1 MKSDNA
7 VTENEIVLR
16 MRELRSAGI
25 RGVDKLHDQAQRV
38 TDWREHVRAQPAVA
52 ATAATLLGF
61 FAVRTLVGSRSFTSD
76 ATSQTGSPVHAE
88 VGHFGGS
95 LTSRPKS
102 SVLWS
107 VVGNVASTVARQWLT
122 RVVQKQLGELSHAAK
137 SNNTV
142 ERSHTTTGTA
152 GT

>member
-1 MKSDNA
+1 MKSDTA

-25 RGVDKLHDQAQRV
+25 GGVDKLHNQAQRV

-61 FAVRTLVGSRSFTSD
+61 FAVRTLVGSRSLARN
-76 ATSQTGSPVHAE
+76 ATSQTGQQVHSE
-88 VGHFGGS
+88 GSHVGES
-95 LTSRPKS
+95 SSRPKS

-122 RVVQKQLGELSHAAK
+122 RVVQKQLGEMSHAAK

-142 ERSHTTTGTA
+142 ERSNTTTGAA
-152 GT
+152 GS

>member
-1 MKSDNA
+1 MKSDTA

-16 MRELRSAGI
+16 MRELRSAGLG
-25 RGVDKLHDQAQRV
+25 GVDKLHNQAQRV

-61 FAVRTLVGSRSFTSD
+61 FAVRTLVGSRSLARN
-76 ATSQTGSPVHAE
+76 ATSQTGQQVHSE
-88 VGHFGGS
+88 GSHVGES
-95 LTSRPKS
+95 SSRPKS

-122 RVVQKQLGELSHAAK
+122 RVVQKQLGEMSHAAK

-142 ERSHTTTGTA
+142 ERSNTTTGAA
-152 GT
+152 GS

>member
-1 MKSDNA
+1 MNSDTA

-25 RGVDKLHDQAQRV
+25 RGVDKLHSQAQRV

-61 FAVRTLVGSRSFTSD
+61 FAVRTLVGGSRLVNNS
-76 ATSQTGSPVHAE
+76 TSQLGQSVHSE
-88 VGHFGGS
+88 GVRIGES

-122 RVVQKQLGELSHAAK
+122 RVVQKQLGEMSHAAK
-137 SNNTV
+137 SNHTV
-142 ERSHTTTGTA
+142 ERSDTTTRTA
-152 GT
+152 GS